1 MELDFTLMP
10 PVHPSKTGYIHFVIN
25 NTRSTMMQVNTT
37 PVPLNVDESR
47 RLPKIGEYA
56 YVKVTM
62 GGETVSRRCSCEY
75 VGEYD
80 SQGHLIHEKMLSG
93 GEVWHEYN
101 DDGDCIYEKQ
111 IKKASDFFTYPIL

>member
-1 MELDFTLMP
+1 
-10 PVHPSKTGYIHFVIN
+10 
-25 NTRSTMMQVNTT
+25 MQVNTT

-80 SQGHLIHEKMLSG
+80 SQGHLIHEKIILWD
-93 GEVWHEYN
+93 EVWNEYDSRGN
-101 DDGDCIYEKQ
+101 QIHCKSSNGREEWYEYDSNGNTELSFCKN
-111 IKKASDFFTYPIL
+111 